1 MYKLITVAA
10 LFGSAA
16 AEIVAY
22 DPSKCTVTGEALATW
37 ATTEEIKT
45 ACGPCVGASASEEC
59 STWFNVFENALACGD
74 NAHCVQKAEKEAAA
88 KAAADKAA
96 ADKAAADKK
105 AAEEKAAADKKA
117 AEEKAAADAK
127 AAALAGCPTD
137 KAKCT
142 NANGYC
148 ATWAKDNQCVA
159 NSEWMIPNCAGS
171 CCPLCNG
178 EADAAAALVCPAADK
193 SASCKTDSRTSCAK
207 WAEKG
212 ECEKNAK
219 WMIPNCQA
227 SCCDTCNRA
236 ANGCPAVKKLC
247 SDDYDAAKCAA
258 WAEKG
263 ECTKNPKFMNKNCSK
278 SCCSLCAAKPPATA
292 TAPVASTPIYNSY
305 NNFGYNSYNPYGSY
319 ATGAATLPY
328 SGYGGLNTGL
338 NTGLWGR

>member
-16 AEIVAY
+16 AEIIAY

-45 ACGPCVGASASEEC
+45 ACGPCVGASASEAC
-59 STWFNVFENALACGD
+59 STWFKVFENALACGD

-105 AAEEKAAADKKA
+105 AAEG
-117 AEEKAAADAK
+117 KAAADAK
-127 AAALAGCPTD
+127 ATALAGCPTD

-193 SASCKTDSRTSCAK
+193 SASCETDSRTSCAK

-236 ANGCPAVKKLC
+236 ANGCPAVTKLC

-278 SCCSLCAAKPPATA
+278 SCCSLCAPKPPATA
-292 TAPVASTPIYNSY
+292 TATASVASTPIYNSY

-328 SGYGGLNTGL
+328 SGYGGLNTGR

>member
-1 MYKLITVAA
+1 MFKLITVAA

-22 DPSKCTVTGEALATW
+22 DPAKCTVTGEALATW
-37 ATTEEIKT
+37 AASEATKT
-45 ACGPCVGASASEEC
+45 ACGPCVGASQSEEC
-59 STWFNVFENALACGD
+59 ATWFTVFENALGCGD

-117 AEEKAAADAK
+117 AEEKAAADKK
-127 AAALAGCPTD
+127 AAALKGCPTD

-178 EADAAAALVCPAADK
+178 EADAAAAKVCPTADK
-193 SASCKTDSRTSCAK
+193 SASCKADSRTSCAG
-207 WAEKG
+207 WAAKG

-227 SCCDTCNRA
+227 SCCPTCNRA
-236 ANGCPAVKKLC
+236 ANGCPAIKTLC
-247 SDDYDAAKCAA
+247 TDDHDADKCAA

-278 SCCSLCAAKPPATA
+278 SCCSLCAPKPPATVA
-292 TAPVASTPIYNSY
+292 APVSYATPSY
-305 NNFGYNSYNPYGSY
+305 NFGYNSYNPYGSY
-319 ATGAATLPY
+319 ASSATTLPY
-328 SGYGGLNTGL
+328 SGSYGGLNTGV
-338 NTGLWGR
+338 WGR